1 MSTDE
6 QAVAK
11 VAQSKTPD
19 DLEQALDIDL
29 GIEPDDVDDPQFQ
42 THNKLKIAV
51 MFPVLSHRVLED
63 FELALHRTSKN
74 ISGSTSVFRRQVLLA
89 AADNG
94 MLDKVTEWDGERVG
108 DPFWTGKLTAKRI
121 GSEQVPARWIWLA
134 SCVTGYIEHVKT
146 IPPE

>member
-1 MSTDE
+1 MSVDE
-6 QAVAK
+6 RALEK
-11 VAQSKTPD
+11 VSLAESGSD
-19 DLEQALDIDL
+19 VERALDIDL

-42 THNKLKIAV
+42 THGLLKIAV